1 MGYFDDLKVL
11 VLGGGDLASGVIYR
25 LHQAGFRMLVTE
37 LEHPLFV
44 RRTVC
49 YGEAVY
55 SGIVTVEGITARR
68 VSTSESV
75 ITAWETDQIP
85 IMVDPA
91 MTSVQH
97 WQPHILIDARMEK
110 RNLGIQ
116 LDDAQHVIALG
127 PGFIAGEDVHAVIE
141 TQRGHTLGRV
151 IYHGSALPNTGTPGS
166 VNGHQAT
173 RVLRSPCDGFVEPY
187 IPIGQTVQAGQALA
201 SVNGI
206 PIIAPFDGV
215 LRGLIHPSVYT
226 TAQMKIGD
234 LDPRSDSNA
243 CYTISDKS
251 LAIGGGVLE
260 AILFRLHHS

>member
-55 SGIVTVEGITARR
+55 SDMIEVEDIIARR
-68 VSTSESV
+68 ISTYDEVTTTWRSH
-75 ITAWETDQIP
+75 QIP
-85 IMVDPA
+85 VMVDP
-91 MTSVQH
+91 SVASIQY

-110 RNLGIQ
+110 RNLGTH
-116 LDDAQHVIALG
+116 LHDARYVIGLG
-127 PGFIAGEDVHAVIE
+127 PGFVAGEDVHAVIE
-141 TQRGHTLGRV
+141 TQRGHTLGRA
-151 IYHGSALPNTGTPGS
+151 IYQGAAIPNTGTPGS

-173 RVLRSPCDGFVEPY
+173 RVLRSPCNGFVEPY
-187 IPIGQTVQAGQALA
+187 AQIGQIVQEGQALA
-201 SVNGI
+201 YVTDQ
-206 PIIAPFDGV
+206 PILAPFDGV
-215 LRGLIHPSVYT
+215 LRGLIHHSVYT

-234 LDPRSDSNA
+234 LDPRADVMA

-260 AILFRLHHS
+260 AVLFGLRQS